1 MKRLLYSLIGIIGI
15 FLLSNCAKDQENLS
29 GTISGLVTDYTNAN
43 TPIAGAT
50 VTLNT
55 KGLTKTTGS
64 DGRFEFVSL
73 EPGTYTIQVEANNY
87 QATTKQ
93 VTVYAGQTANC
104 DFQLSKGAVNVD
116 LSPITLNFGN
126 TTEQLSFTITNNSTG
141 KLNYTISNIPD
152 FVQVSPTTGSVAAR
166 GIQAVTVSVV
176 NRTNITTARNGQ
188 MTVNIGN
195 DSYTISVNVGPYKQE
210 SVSVDIHPST
220 LYFDKDTE
228 QLAFTMTSNYSK
240 DLQYTISSSLDIL
253 KVSPYEGTLKANGQQ
268 AISVTVIERQKVNE
282 LRKGQLTISIGG
294 NTYVVDVNVAK
305 AEDKTESDDLSKVV
319 PNGLYAFY
327 TFEDSYTDVTSR
339 ELTGVGVG
347 TSFTESFNG
356 TKAMNISA
364 KPESKFTIPDALIDQ
379 NQMSV
384 SFWVKDLYDG
394 QVFQAIPSSSSYPA
408 AFVLAIQNGHLKFVS
423 NPYNI
428 SYKWNDSPS
437 FTHNSIDGWHMI
449 TLVSD
454 NGNLT
459 IYTKTTYLYV
469 DGVYTDVVTESSGNT
484 YDVHNECTKF
494 IMGGS
499 LILSGNYAPK
509 INAPNLIIDNLRFY
523 KNRMLSEDEVK
534 EIYNKE
540 KK

>member
-1 MKRLLYSLIGIIGI
+1 MKRLLYILIGIIGI

-116 LSPITLNFGN
+116 ISPITLNFGN

-141 KLNYTISNIPD
+141 TLNYTISNIPD
-152 FVQVSPTTGSVAAR
+152 FVQVSPTTGSVAPR
-166 GIQAVTVSVV
+166 GKQAVTVSVV
-176 NRTNITTARNGQ
+176 NRTSITTARNGQ

-195 DSYTISVNVGPYKQE
+195 DSYTISVNVEPYKQE
-210 SVSVDIHPST
+210 SVSVDIHPTT
-220 LYFDKDTE
+220 LNFDKDTE
-228 QLAFTMTSNYSK
+228 QLSFTMTSNYSK
-240 DLQYTISSSLDIL
+240 DLQYTISSSLEIL
-253 KVSPYEGTLKANGQQ
+253 TVSPNEGTLKANGQQ
-268 AISVTVIERQKVNE
+268 AISVTVKDRQSIVE
-282 LRKGQLTISIGG
+282 LRKGQLNISIGG
-294 NTYVVDVNVAK
+294 NTYIIDISVAK

-319 PNGLYAFY
+319 SNGLYAFY

-339 ELTGVGVG
+339 ELAGVGVG
-347 TSFTESFNG
+347 TSFTESFND
-356 TKAMNISA
+356 TKAMSISA
-364 KPESKFTIPDALIDQ
+364 KSESKFSIPDALIDQ
-379 NQMSV
+379 NQMSI
-384 SFWVKDLYDG
+384 SFWAKDLEDG
-394 QVFQAIPSSSSYPA
+394 LVFYAIPQSSSYPA

-423 NPYNI
+423 NPYSI
-428 SYKWNDSPS
+428 SYHWNDHPS
-437 FTHNSIDGWHMI
+437 FTHNSLDGWHMI

-459 IYTKTTYLYV
+459 LYTKTTYLYV

-499 LILSGNYAPK
+499 LILSGNNAPK
-509 INAPNLIIDNLRFY
+509 INATNLIIDNLRFY